1 MGASKKHLH
10 KKLFALFLI
19 AVAVKVASLAALRSG
34 VFERFENALWDRR
47 LAVVAH
53 YVKPDP
59 KIKIITIDQSSLD
72 FFSREERI
80 YWPWPRAL
88 YEPVLRFLKEGGAR
102 AVAFD
107 ILFTEPSSYGVEDDD
122 TFGAALKAGPPTVIA
137 ATLRS
142 EMNRQG
148 DTEQWD
154 AFKKFQI
161 LDRGT
166 TRREFLFET
175 GVETY
180 KSALVP
186 ITQAIGAASAIGNV
200 SARPDKDG
208 IFRHASPGGVV
219 NGVPVLSLP
228 FALFDIAHTERASR
242 SRASELAQRDGHLA
256 VRFAGGPR
264 TYATSPIAAIIQS
277 YTKMHA
283 GEAPQINPKDFKDA
297 LVFIGMDAPG
307 LLDLRPIPL
316 AEVFPGVEFNATV
329 LDNLVHD
336 SFFYQLSP
344 GEGVSVAIFFAL
356 CLSVTALFISRLRIQ
371 LLLLGA
377 LIGFFVWVCF
387 QAAIAEVWIP
397 MAVPLVTGFASLLYC
412 FVFQFQ
418 LEGREHRFLRH
429 AFRHYVSSDVVSQIV
444 ENPASLAIGGEKRE
458 LTIFFSDIE
467 GFTKISEKLE
477 VGRLVELLN
486 EFFTEMSGI
495 IMAHGGTVDKYVGD
509 AIVAFWN
516 APVPCADHAERGVRA
531 AVECQRRLAEL
542 RPGFEARFGVVV
554 RMRVGIN
561 SGVVNVGN
569 FGSKDRF
576 NYTMIG
582 DAANLASRLEGANKH
597 FGTFVMVSEATRVAV
612 GDAMRMRKVAEI
624 LVVGKQVPTVVYE
637 PIGEQD
643 DRSIAEFERGLA
655 AFENGDSAKAVEIMQ
670 TLPSDPVA
678 QRYLTHIQNG
688 GGQTFALAEK

>member
-1 MGASKKHLH
+1 MASSKKHFR
-10 KKLFALFLI
+10 KKLFALFFI
-19 AVAVKVASLAALRSG
+19 AIAVKVASLAALRSG

-47 LAVVAH
+47 LSVVASH
-53 YVKPDP
+53 VKPDP

-72 FFSREERI
+72 FFAREEKI

-88 YEPVLRFLKEGGAR
+88 YEPVLKFLKEGGAR

-107 ILFTEPSSYGVEDDD
+107 ILFTEPSSYGVDDD
-122 TFGAALKAGPPTVIA
+122 ETFAQALKDGPPVVIS
-137 ATLRS
+137 ATLRP
-142 EMNRQG
+142 ELNREG
-148 DTEQWD
+148 DKQQWL
-154 AFKKFQI
+154 AFKKFQ
-161 LDRGT
+161 LRHNGP
-166 TRREFLFET
+166 TRRDFLFET
-175 GVETY
+175 GIETFR
-180 KSALVP
+180 SALVP
-186 ITQAIGAASAIGNV
+186 ITQAIESSTAIGNV
-200 SARPDKDG
+200 SARPDLDG
-208 IFRHASPGGVV
+208 IFRHATPGGVV

-228 FALFDIAHTERASR
+228 FALYDISHPSLISETRAT
-242 SRASELAQRDGHLA
+242 ELAKRDGHLA
-256 VRFAGGPR
+256 VRFAGGAR
-264 TYATSPIAAIIQS
+264 TYSTTPIAAVIQS
-277 YTKMHA
+277 YSHIA
-283 GEAPQINPKDFKDA
+283 DGQPPQLDPSEFKDA
-297 LVFIGMDAPG
+297 LVFVGMDAPG

-336 SFFYQLSP
+336 TFFYQLSA
-344 GEGVSVAIFFAL
+344 GQGVALAIVFAL
-356 CLSVTALFISRLRIQ
+356 ALSATALFVSRLRYQ
-371 LLLLGA
+371 LIILTT
-377 LIGFFVWVCF
+377 LIGLFVWICF

-412 FVFQFQ
+412 FVYQFQ

-486 EFFTEMSGI
+486 QFFTEMSGI

-516 APVPCADHAERGVRA
+516 APLPCADHAERGVRA
-531 AVECQRRLAEL
+531 AIECQKKLAEL
-542 RPGFEARFGVVV
+542 RVGFEARFGVVV

-561 SGVVNVGN
+561 SGIVNVGN

-597 FGTFVMVSEATRVAV
+597 FGTYLMVSEDTRTAV
-612 GDAMRMRKVAEI
+612 GDTIPMRKIAEI
-624 LVVGKQVPTVVYE
+624 LVVGKQVLTVVYE
-637 PIGEQD
+637 PLGTIESVLVKRFEQ
-643 DRSIAEFERGLA
+643 GLEKLDA
-655 AFENGDSAKAVEIMQ
+655 GNTDEALRIMRE
-670 TLPSDPVA
+670 LVDDPVA
-678 QRYLTHIQNG
+678 QRYAKHLENG
-688 GGQTFALAEK
+688 RGRIFALNEK